1 MRFRKVVA
9 LSWAALAHG
18 RALSIFLGNAG
29 PFRKLHLELSMPTCL
44 GWDAMNNRT
53 HHTPRPRAHKAR
65 HRAAVLVAAIGGLAV
80 LAAGCGGGG
89 GLPVAAPSHTPGL
102 PSASSGPGSAQQK
115 PGHGKPGRPPV
126 SGGSMNPAQ
135 ESAGT
140 GNKSGVTGGA
150 LFGGTNELA
159 VENAKL
165 GRKLAIVREYYHIGE
180 KFPTPQSKHLM
191 STGSTLLVSLDS
203 VGAHGPSYSSIA
215 AGRDDGTIRAFLKA
229 MSQSA
234 RSYHLGAIYISF
246 EHEADNP
253 QHVPLGSPAAFRRAW
268 DHVHQLAQSAHLNWN
283 DGGHLHWV
291 MILMHTA
298 YFRELPKWQ
307 TGGPA
312 GAYWPGANEVD
323 VVAADG
329 YNHIGCKQSSHG
341 GSASS
346 AVSLNPGDL
355 FNPVISF
362 AHSHGGLPV
371 FITEW
376 GTQAGRY
383 ASRQPAFIG
392 QMRAYVTANRE
403 IAAAMYFDSRNPNF
417 PSCSSIINN
426 LPASVSAMA
435 AMGRSARLQGR
446 VTSS

>member
-1 MRFRKVVA
+1 
-9 LSWAALAHG
+9 
-18 RALSIFLGNAG
+18 
-29 PFRKLHLELSMPTCL
+29 MPICL

-53 HHTPRPRAHKAR
+53 HHAPRPRAHKAR
-65 HRAAVLVAAIGGLAV
+65 HRAAVLAGIGGLAV
-80 LAAGCGGGG
+80 LAAGCGGGA
-89 GLPVAAPSHTPGL
+89 GLPVAAPSHSPGL
-102 PSASSGPGSAQQK
+102 PSASSGAGTPHQHH
-115 PGHGKPGRPPV
+115 GHGHQGRPPV

-135 ESAGT
+135 ESTGT

-150 LFGGTNELA
+150 LFGGTNSLA
-159 VENAKL
+159 QEDAKL

-180 KFPTPQSKHLM
+180 KFPTPESKQLM
-191 STGSTLLVSLDS
+191 ARGSTLLVSLDS
-203 VGAHGPSYSSIA
+203 VGGHGPNYTSIA
-215 AGRDDGTIRAFLKA
+215 AGHDDATIRAFLKA
-229 MSQSA
+229 MNQEA

-253 QHVPLGSPAAFRRAW
+253 QHVPLGSPAEFVRAW
-268 DHVHQLAQSAHLNWN
+268 DHIHQLAQSAHLNWN

-291 MILMHTA
+291 LILMHAA
-298 YFRELPKWQ
+298 YYRNMPNWQ

-312 GAYWPGANEVD
+312 SAYWPGANEVD

-329 YNHIGCKQSSHG
+329 YNHIGCKQSGQG

-346 AVSLNPGDL
+346 AVSLSPGDL
-355 FNPVISF
+355 FNPLISF

-376 GTQAGRY
+376 GTQAGKY

-392 QMRAYVTANRE
+392 SMRAYVTANRE
-403 IAAAMYFDSRNPNF
+403 IAAAMYFDSRNPQF
-417 PSCSSIINN
+417 PACSSIINN

-435 AMGRSARLQGR
+435 AMGHSSRLQGR
-446 VTSS
+446 VVASS